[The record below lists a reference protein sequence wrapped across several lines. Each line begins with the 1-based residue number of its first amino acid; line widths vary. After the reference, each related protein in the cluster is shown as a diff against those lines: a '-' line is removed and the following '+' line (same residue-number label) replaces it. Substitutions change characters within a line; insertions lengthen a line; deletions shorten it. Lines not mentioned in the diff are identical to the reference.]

1 MMKGALDTELRM
13 TEKTGSKTGFPD
25 PLFSSGKM
33 DIYKTQVP
41 GSADHQIT
49 L

>member
-1 MMKGALDTELRM
+1 
-13 TEKTGSKTGFPD
+13 
-25 PLFSSGKM
+25 M

-49 L
+49 LWRMTHCHPGEQAHSHQMLYVL